1 MATQQSYS
9 PDYLADAN
17 DPDLKT
23 RHLEAEVM
31 MRAFDYFNAPRGK
44 ENRFGVTRAQL
55 GATEMLHANV
65 QLIKKG
71 GPSGGDAH
79 LHFHTN
85 IDSFWMV
92 LKGKVRFYTEGDAVT
107 GEFGPMQ
114 GIFTPRFSRYW
125 FQAISDDDVEL
136 LHVFAMAKTGP
147 GADSGRTYFAP
158 RD

>member
-1 MATQQSYS
+1 MAVATPS
-9 PDYLADAN
+9 PEYLADPN
-17 DPDLKT
+17 DPGLQE
-23 RHLEAEVM
+23 RHREAELM
-31 MRAFDYFNAPRGK
+31 MTAFDFLTAPRGK
-44 ENRFGVTRAQL
+44 ANRFGVVRTQL

-65 QLIKKG
+65 QHIKKG
-71 GPSGGDAH
+71 GPTGGDAH

-92 LKGKVRFYTEGDAVT
+92 LKGQVRFYTEGDKVT

-125 FQAISDDDVEL
+125 FQAIGEEDLEL
-136 LHVFAMAKTGP
+136 LHVFGMFNRGHEQ
-147 GADSGRTYFAP
+147 DSGRTYFAP